1 MTRFVLAA
9 LSLLFA
15 VVSGVQWL
23 GQPFRPVHLV
33 KIIGLGMLTGVLWM
47 QAVTSV
53 RAATKQGNDGP
64 AAWSLHAADRARSS
78 AKRCFCGRCVFPPA
92 RR

>member
-1 MTRFVLAA
+1 MTRFALAA

-15 VVSGVQWL
+15 VVTGVQWL
-23 GQPFRPVHLV
+23 GQPFRLVHLV

-53 RAATKQGNDGP
+53 RAATKQGNGEP
-64 AAWSLHAADRARSS
+64 AA
-78 AKRCFCGRCVFPPA
+78 
-92 RR
+92 